1 MEDKPMNARQII
13 AIVLIA
19 AGALGLI
26 YRGFS
31 YTHDTHEA
39 RVGSVE
45 LSVSHR
51 DRVDVPM
58 WASIAGLVVGV
69 GLLVAR
75 PKA

>member
-1 MEDKPMNARQII
+1 MTARQIV
-13 AIVLIA
+13 AIILIV
-19 AGALGLI
+19 AGVLGLI

-39 RVGSVE
+39 RVGSLE

-58 WASIAGLVVGV
+58 WASVAGILVGV
-69 GLLVAR
+69 GLLVAK

>member
-1 MEDKPMNARQII
+1 MTARQLI
-13 AIVLIA
+13 AILLIV
-19 AGALGLI
+19 AGVLGLV

-31 YTHDTHEA
+31 YTHETHEA
-39 RVGSVE
+39 RVGSLE

-58 WASIAGLVVGV
+58 WASIAGIVVGV
-69 GLLVAR
+69 GLLVAK

>member
-1 MEDKPMNARQII
+1 MSGRQIV
-13 AIVLIA
+13 AIILIV
-19 AGALGLI
+19 AGVLGLI

-39 RVGSVE
+39 RVGSLE

-58 WASIAGLVVGV
+58 WASIAGIVVGV
-69 GLLVAR
+69 GVLVVK